1 VFCLF
6 VVSKSL
12 YEIEMSSQGH
22 IAVSMF
28 HILAVVPF
36 FLYIAFVRGQLPSW
50 IFPVALS
57 LGLLIMVYHAYKVMI
72 KWKAHNPS
80 VWVNIIHVLFIA
92 PMLIYIG
99 AKGYDT
105 PRWAFEILAMLG
117 FSALGYHL
125 YSIVMEVQAMSN
137 RTAQVKKM
145 LQSDD

>member
-1 VFCLF
+1 
-6 VVSKSL
+6 
-12 YEIEMSSQGH
+12 MSSQGH

-28 HILAVVPF
+28 HILGVVPF

-57 LGLLIMVYHAYKVMI
+57 LGLLIAVYHSYKVMI

-99 AKGYDT
+99 AKAYDT
-105 PRWAFEILAMLG
+105 PRWAFEVLAIQG
-117 FSALGYHL
+117 FGALGYHL
-125 YSIVMEVQAMSN
+125 YSIVMEVQAMST

-145 LQSDD
+145 LSSDE